1 MTNQYEIPSTTLSL
15 SLHPYDYMPSIWK
28 FIFLVITQS
37 KVMPAIASIVIIII
51 GLAYMIFQQSL
62 LMQSDLDLYASVVAL
77 GWYATTERFLKA
89 INELVVSYFIM
100 LPCILTAEK
109 QLVEDL
115 STRCPQTLLTMK
127 ENAYVIKS
135 AALRAVQSLIESGL
149 SVITPVVLLIS
160 RTAALGASLNG
171 VQIIIV
177 NACLASVFIG
187 GSAILAYDHKKKE
200 KLSKLETELGEQARM
215 LMTSIATIVINGG
228 AKSLPP
234 WMLSIKKG
242 QSIPATRHDV
252 VMALLYGTLEI
263 ATTGIPV
270 VLVWILKGP
279 TPFLPLYI
287 IIQPMF
293 WNSWYL
299 FWTIKSLVIST
310 APWCQ
315 YAEFMAGNA
324 QAISVP
330 VQELKP
336 PESPQEMVPAFNCP
350 NTNEIELT
358 GPSGCGKTTLM
369 RRIIAEISTKF
380 MLGYM
385 LYIDQFA
392 CVPTGI
398 TIREYYASAFSPDR
412 GTGSDEI
419 ENDLLR
425 WAKELCIDNVINT
438 DTLDRPFFNMS
449 GGERKRII
457 FLKYTLPILMG
468 VSNVMIA
475 FLDEVSAGL
484 DLESFSKVR
493 AIIEAI
499 KSKGVKVISI
509 DHHEH
514 TGDKIKKVTVLKR
527 VIHNQTNA
535 NNRMSLSLST
545 SSSPLS
551 FWQSIISKIKIK
563 RVTSTASF
571 STSTPYYNADADIEP
586 DDNSTEI
593 IVWDSENLFIV

>member
-1 MTNQYEIPSTTLSL
+1 MRFRV
-15 SLHPYDYMPSIWK
+15 HPYDYMPSIWK

>member
-15 SLHPYDYMPSIWK
+15 SLHPYDYMPSIWR
-28 FIFLVITQS
+28 FIFLVITES

-398 TIREYYASAFSPDR
+398 TIREYYVSAFSPDR
-412 GTGSDEI
+412 GTGIDEI
-419 ENDLLR
+419 ENDLLK

-438 DTLDRPFFNMS
+438 DTLNRPFFNMS

-514 TGDKIKKVTVLKR
+514 TGDKIKRVAVLKR
-527 VIHNQTNA
+527 VIHIHNPTNA
-535 NNRMSLSLST
+535 TLSLST
-545 SSSPLS
+545 SSPLSESPLS
-551 FWQSIISKIKIK
+551 FWRSIVSKVKIKW
-563 RVTSTASF
+563 VTLINSF
-571 STSTPYYNADADIEP
+571 STSTPYYNADTDP
-586 DDNSTEI
+586 DDSSTEI
-593 IVWDSENLFIV
+593 VVWDSENLFNV

>member
-1 MTNQYEIPSTTLSL
+1 
-15 SLHPYDYMPSIWK
+15 
-28 FIFLVITQS
+28 
-37 KVMPAIASIVIIII
+37 
-51 GLAYMIFQQSL
+51 
-62 LMQSDLDLYASVVAL
+62 
-77 GWYATTERFLKA
+77 
-89 INELVVSYFIM
+89 M

>member
-1 MTNQYEIPSTTLSL
+1 
-15 SLHPYDYMPSIWK
+15 
-28 FIFLVITQS
+28 
-37 KVMPAIASIVIIII
+37 
-51 GLAYMIFQQSL
+51 
-62 LMQSDLDLYASVVAL
+62 
-77 GWYATTERFLKA
+77 
-89 INELVVSYFIM
+89 
-100 LPCILTAEK
+100 
-109 QLVEDL
+109 
-115 STRCPQTLLTMK
+115 
-127 ENAYVIKS
+127 
-135 AALRAVQSLIESGL
+135 
-149 SVITPVVLLIS
+149 
-160 RTAALGASLNG
+160 
-171 VQIIIV
+171 
-177 NACLASVFIG
+177 
-187 GSAILAYDHKKKE
+187 
-200 KLSKLETELGEQARM
+200 
-215 LMTSIATIVINGG
+215 
-228 AKSLPP
+228 
-234 WMLSIKKG
+234 
-242 QSIPATRHDV
+242 
-252 VMALLYGTLEI
+252 
-263 ATTGIPV
+263 
-270 VLVWILKGP
+270 
-279 TPFLPLYI
+279 
-287 IIQPMF
+287 
-293 WNSWYL
+293 
-299 FWTIKSLVIST
+299 
-310 APWCQ
+310 
-315 YAEFMAGNA
+315 
-324 QAISVP
+324 VP